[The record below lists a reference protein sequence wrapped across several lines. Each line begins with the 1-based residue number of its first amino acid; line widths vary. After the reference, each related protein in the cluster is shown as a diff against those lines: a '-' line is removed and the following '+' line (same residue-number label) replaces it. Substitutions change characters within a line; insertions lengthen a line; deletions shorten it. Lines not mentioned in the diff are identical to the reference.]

1 MEEREVRLGK
11 LQQLRE
17 MGVDP
22 YGQVVRQI
30 QTIGKVR
37 QNAVDGDTCRVMAR
51 VTSIRQHGKLTF
63 ADLKDFTGKL
73 QISFRKDILGDKYD
87 FFKRFIDV
95 GDVIYVEGTIYH
107 TGRGELTLDVTDF
120 TLQSKCL
127 RPLPEKW
134 HGVRDPEVRYR
145 QRYLDLI
152 IDDDSRDRFR
162 KRFDIIKAIRQL
174 LWEKGFVEVET
185 PILQPIPS
193 GASARP
199 FVTHHNALDIDLYL
213 RIAPELY
220 LKRLVVG
227 GIHRVFELGKNFRN
241 EGIDQNHNPEFTMLE
256 LYQTPGDYEDMIKIT
271 EDIMM
276 TAAEVAGAAGSV
288 NFKGME
294 VHFQRPFKRIT
305 FRDAFSE
312 LANLDWDEI
321 NTLDKALKVIEEKNL
336 EMTKTVTWANAIQKL
351 FDELV
356 QPKLIDPTFVIDYP
370 VDISPLA
377 KRKTDESNFV
387 YRFELF
393 MAGMEMANAF
403 SELQDPVD
411 QKSRFEEQMR
421 LKEAGEEEVILM
433 DEDFVT
439 ALEYGLPPTGGLG
452 IGIDRLIMLLTQ
464 AENIKDVILFPTL
477 RPKLGEEELTDLEN
491 ANPIQ

>member
-1 MEEREVRLGK
+1 MEEREVRIGK
-11 LQQLRE
+11 LEQLKA
-17 MGVDP
+17 MGIDP
-22 YGQVVRQI
+22 YGKVLRNIEPIAKIRQ
-30 QTIGKVR
+30 
-37 QNAVDGDTCRVMAR
+37 AADGDTCSTMAR
-51 VTSIRQHGKLTF
+51 VTNIRQHGKLTF

-73 QISFRKDILGDKYD
+73 QLSFRKDALGDKYD
-87 FFKRFIDV
+87 FLKKFIDV
-95 GDVIYVEGTIYH
+95 GDVIYVTGSMYH
-107 TGRGELTLDVTDF
+107 TGRGELTLDVMDF
-120 TLQSKCL
+120 VLQSKCL

-152 IDDDSRDRFR
+152 IDDDSKERFR
-162 KRFDIIKAIRQL
+162 KRSAMIKAIREL
-174 LWEKGFVEVET
+174 LWDKGFVEVET

-256 LYQTPGDYEDMIKIT
+256 LYQTPGDYEDMMQVA
-271 EDIMM
+271 EDIIM
-276 TAAEVAGAAGSV
+276 AAASVCDNNGSI
-288 NFKGME
+288 NFKGMD
-294 VHFQRPFKRIT
+294 VHFERPFERIT
-305 FRDAFSE
+305 FKDAFRKY
-312 LANLDWDEI
+312 ANLEWDDI
-321 NTLDKALKVIEEKNL
+321 NTLEKTTAIIKDKGL
-336 EMTKTVTWANAIQKL
+336 EMTKTSTWANAIQKL

-356 QPKLIDPTFVIDYP
+356 QPNLINPTFVIDYP
-370 VDISPLA
+370 VAISPLA
-377 KRKTDESNFV
+377 KRKTDEPDFV

-393 MAGMEMANAF
+393 VAGMEMGNAF
-403 SELQDPVD
+403 SELQDPFD
-411 QKSRFEEQMR
+411 QKSRFEEQMK
-421 LKEAGEEEVILM
+421 LKESGEEEVILM

-452 IGIDRLIMLLTQ
+452 IGIDRLIMLLTES
-464 AENIKDVILFPTL
+464 ENIKDVILFPTL
-477 RPKLGEEELTDLEN
+477 RPKVEEATETIESTN
-491 ANPIQ
+491 